1 MEDITLWKAY
11 KNGDRKAFASI
22 YDLHIRILY
31 KYGSKFS
38 PKPEVVEDAIQDLFL
53 DLWKNRETI
62 GETDSIKYYL
72 LGALRRR
79 IIRKTQK
86 DSRYS
91 PDDELENYD
100 FALEANIEESLI
112 SAELKASDKSQLA
125 TAMNQLSKRQ
135 KEAVYLKYYEE
146 MEYEEI
152 GKTMGL
158 NYQSVRNLVYGA
170 LKILRKNV
178 IILQSLLL
186 FWIFRDC

>member
-1 MEDITLWKAY
+1 MEDITLWEAY
-11 KNGDRKAFASI
+11 KNGDRNAFASI

-31 KYGSKFS
+31 KYGSKFTS
-38 PKPEVVEDAIQDLFL
+38 KPELVEDAIQDLFL

-100 FALEANIEESLI
+100 FDLEPNMEESLI
-112 SAELKASDKSQLA
+112 ASELKAGDKTQLA
-125 TAMNQLSKRQ
+125 NAMAQLSKRQ
-135 KEAVYLKYYEE
+135 KEAVYLKFFQEMDYEE
-146 MEYEEI
+146 MA
-152 GKTMGL
+152 KTMNM
-158 NYQSVRNLVYGA
+158 NYQSVRNLVYSA
-170 LKILRKNV
+170 LKILRENV
-178 IILQSLLL
+178 TILQSLLL
-186 FWIFRDC
+186 FWFFGR